1 MTHCSTWRP
10 AAEDSP
16 DREAIDQFAD
26 FLRAVAERGRA
37 AVMSDPAWQPYI
49 SGDGDAID
57 PAAVTTSP
65 DAAVLYREAG
75 WDYNR
80 ISVTYLAGYRVQP
93 ATDVM
98 GARMLLRWL
107 WQSQRGTIRR
117 TAENWAPGDGWDL
130 PNAVVGQ
137 WRDSTLSGFG

>member
-1 MTHCSTWRP
+1 MFGRRT
-10 AAEDSP
+10 
-16 DREAIDQFAD
+16 IVAD
-26 FLRAVAERGRA
+26 LPGSRWQRSLLLPIGPVLALA
-37 AVMSDPAWQPYI
+37 AV

-57 PAAVTTSP
+57 PATVTTSP

>member
-1 MTHCSTWRP
+1 MRTSAAACSGVAPSSRT
-10 AAEDSP
+10 SP
-16 DREAIDQFAD
+16 DPAGSGPLLPIGPVLA
-26 FLRAVAERGRA
+26 LA
-37 AVMSDPAWQPYI
+37 AV

-57 PAAVTTSP
+57 PAAVTTIP

-117 TAENWAPGDGWDL
+117 TAENWAPATGGTC
-130 PNAVVGQ
+130 PTP
-137 WRDSTLSGFG
+137 SSGSGATPR